1 MSRKKYSVKM
11 DKLKK
16 IESDLKREISFII
29 NSKIKDP
36 RVGFVTITGVKLSPD
51 YHYLDVFVS
60 IMGEN
65 KNIDDSLAGL
75 KNCDGFIKKNL
86 KQRFRLRY
94 IPDLRF
100 IYDSSVRTGIRVSEL
115 LDDLKTTGE

>member
-1 MSRKKYSVKM
+1 M

-36 RVGFVTITGVKLSPD
+36 RVGFVTITGVKLSHD

-60 IMGEN
+60 VMGEH
-65 KNIDDSLAGL
+65 KTIDDSIAGL

-86 KQRFRLRY
+86 KQRFRIRY

-100 IYDSSVRTGIRVSEL
+100 IYDSSVQTGIRVSEL
-115 LDDLKTTGE
+115 LDDLKTPGEE

>member
-1 MSRKKYSVKM
+1 M
-11 DKLKK
+11 DKLRK

-51 YHYLDVFVS
+51 YHYLDVFISV
-60 IMGEN
+60 MGEE
-65 KNIDDSLAGL
+65 KNIDDSIAGL
-75 KNCDGFIKKNL
+75 KNCDGFIKKNI
-86 KQRFRLRY
+86 KQRFKIKY

-100 IYDSSVRTGIRVSEL
+100 IYDASIQTGLRVSEL
-115 LDDLKTTGE
+115 LDDLKVNDEEK

>member
-1 MSRKKYSVKM
+1 M
-11 DKLKK
+11 DKLRK

-36 RVGFVTITGVKLSPD
+36 RVGFVTITDVKLSPD

-60 IMGEN
+60 VMGEA
-65 KNIDDSLAGL
+65 KKIEDSIAGL

-86 KQRFRLRY
+86 KQRFRIKY
-94 IPDLRF
+94 MPDLRF
-100 IYDSSVRTGIRVSEL
+100 IYDNSVKTGVRISKI
-115 LDDLKTTGE
+115 LDDLKVTDEEQ

>member
-1 MSRKKYSVKM
+1 M
-11 DKLKK
+11 DRLRK
-16 IESDLKREISFII
+16 IEVDLKREISFII

-60 IMGEN
+60 VMGEDR
-65 KNIDDSLAGL
+65 NIDDSIAGL

-86 KQRFRLRY
+86 KQRFRIKY

-100 IYDSSVRTGIRVSEL
+100 IYDRSVRTGIRISEL
-115 LDDLKTTGE
+115 LDNLKSDQ